1 MPFGIDDVAV
11 AAFSE
16 ALKEGASEALKGVSE
31 EIASQEFGEEAFK
44 ESLDHNP
51 SEMHGNNYRVKFS
64 SDVREV
70 VEEEFSP
77 TRFMDLGI
85 EKISEFFNSDVS
97 SIAEDSVQEIEHEF
111 SPENFNQHHIEDHS
125 QNFTDEVKQVERTST
140 FEEQTIDNFKLESM
154 RPDVE
159 ENLNLGQDHDGGVLR
174 YNMEQVMEVSYD
186 TEVSNAHHIVGRDT
200 PQAAKKLEEF
210 GIDRNDPANGILLPN
225 SPESPLKGAVHGQ
238 GRHSM
243 DYSNEVEQRFAGVTS
258 REEALEVLQSI
269 KEDLYSGDLYVHKDI
284 PANK

>member
-97 SIAEDSVQEIEHEF
+97 SIAEDHSIQEFERPEETSVITQIKTINSGLEGQCHPITGVEFERKVVTTELGEKIEGVFPQFE
-111 SPENFNQHHIEDHS
+111 SVFNAQ
-125 QNFTDEVKQVERTST
+125 
-140 FEEQTIDNFKLESM
+140 
-154 RPDVE
+154 
-159 ENLNLGQDHDGGVLR
+159 
-174 YNMEQVMEVSYD
+174 
-186 TEVSNAHHIVGRDT
+186 
-200 PQAAKKLEEF
+200 
-210 GIDRNDPANGILLPN
+210 LP
-225 SPESPLKGAVHGQ
+225 
-238 GRHSM
+238 
-243 DYSNEVEQRFAGVTS
+243 
-258 REEALEVLQSI
+258 
-269 KEDLYSGDLYVHKDI
+269 EDLRLASDADQFRECNRQLKERFDSDPEFRKQFDERQKENIQDGITPYGYTWHHSEEVGKMQLIDYDSHQKTAHTGGRFI
-284 PANK
+284 WGGGTEFR